1 MHRSRIH
8 LPQFCRHAAT
18 GCRIPR
24 RTGAILS
31 MELVLVIPIFLLLL
45 FSIVEFSMLSSA
57 RTRLSDAARHGA
69 RLLCISDRS
78 HDDVREEVQKI
89 LGTQLSREMRLGI
102 QDSGRPGDIVTVRV
116 QIPMRNAT
124 PDLLWATGFSVR
136 ERYLIVGVPMA
147 REHDIARTRIE
158 RF

>member
-1 MHRSRIH
+1 MHRSRIRLPH
-8 LPQFCRHAAT
+8 LHRNAANE
-18 GCRIPR
+18 CRIPR

-31 MELVLVIPIFLLLL
+31 MELVLVIPVFLLLL

-57 RTRLSDAARHGA
+57 RTRVSDAARHGA

-78 HDDVREEVQKI
+78 HDDIRTEVRI
-89 LGTQLSREMRLGI
+89 FLGPQLAREMRLGI
-102 QDSGRPGDIVTVRV
+102 QDSGRPGDIVNVRV

-136 ERYLIVGVPMA
+136 ERYLTVGVPMA
-147 REHDIARTRIE
+147 REHDVATTRIE